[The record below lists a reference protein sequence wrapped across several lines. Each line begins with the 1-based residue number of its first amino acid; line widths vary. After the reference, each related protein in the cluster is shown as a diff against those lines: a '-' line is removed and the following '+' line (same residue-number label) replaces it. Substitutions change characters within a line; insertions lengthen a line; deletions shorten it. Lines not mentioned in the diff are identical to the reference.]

1 MVYSIEDNAL
11 VLKWCSIYMQLQSK
25 MNEKKDRVKLSVK
38 QNNSRNKA
46 CANHRSGTIRLCF
59 LLLTRLLFNYDSNPC
74 LIQRDFFKEDK

>member
-1 MVYSIEDNAL
+1 
-11 VLKWCSIYMQLQSK
+11 MQLQRK

-59 LLLTRLLFNYDSNPC
+59 LLDKARLLFNYDSNPC
-74 LIQRDFFKEDK
+74 LRQRDFFKEDK